1 MAAKKD
7 YYEVF
12 GIKKNASANE
22 IKKAYKKLARKYH
35 PDVNSGDK
43 AAENKF
49 KEISE
54 AYAVLNDSEKKKKYD
69 ALGHQ
74 AFSAGFDPFS
84 SSRGRGRTGGFGFES
99 SFGGFSDIFSDI
111 FGESTGG
118 RRQRRG
124 PVKGRDIQYPI
135 EISFEDSVKGMKANL
150 QIRKQSLCSICNGS
164 GAKPGS
170 TSSTCPKCGGS
181 GKVNIGGSFLNMME
195 SCRQCNGTGSYNP
208 SLCPNCTGRG
218 AVPKTEKISVKIPAG
233 VDNGSKVRLS
243 GKGEPGAN
251 RGPNGDVY
259 IITRIRPHRFF
270 ERKGDNIYC
279 QIPITVS
286 EAALGA
292 KITVPTIEGKAVMK
306 VPPGTQSG
314 QKFRLSGK
322 GVPSLKSGI
331 KGDQFIEVQI
341 VIPKDLSE
349 ESKDVL
355 KKFSQLTNFN
365 PRQDL
370 L

>member
-1 MAAKKD
+1 MVAKKN
-7 YYEVF
+7 YYEVL
-12 GIKKNASANE
+12 GVKKNASASE
-22 IKKAYKKLARKYH
+22 IKKSYKKLARKFH
-35 PDVNSGDK
+35 PDVNPGDK

-54 AYAVLNDSEKKKKYD
+54 AYSVLNDPDKRKKYD

-74 AFSAGFDPFS
+74 AFASGFDPFS
-84 SSRGRGRTGGFGFES
+84 SSGGRGARGGFGS
-99 SFGGFSDIFSDI
+99 SFGGFSDIFSEI
-111 FGESTGG
+111 FGESAGG

-124 PVKGRDIQYPI
+124 PMNGRDIQYPM
-135 EISFEDSVKGMKANL
+135 EISFEDSINGLKTEL
-150 QIRKQSLCSICNGS
+150 QIRKQSLCSTCNGS

-170 TSSTCPKCGGS
+170 TSSACPKCGGT
-181 GKVNIGGSFLNMME
+181 GKVSVGGSFFNMAE
-195 SCRQCNGTGSYNP
+195 PCRQCNGTGSYNP
-208 SLCPNCTGRG
+208 SLCQDCNGQGT
-218 AVPKTEKISVKIPAG
+218 VPRSEKISVKIPAG

-243 GKGEPGAN
+243 GKGEPGTN
-251 RGPNGDVY
+251 GGPNGDLY

-270 ERKGDNIYC
+270 ERKGDNIHC

-292 KITVPTIEGKAVMK
+292 KITVPTIEGKASMK

-331 KGDQFIEVQI
+331 RGDQFIEVKI
-341 VIPKDLSE
+341 VIPKELSE

-355 KKFSQLTNFN
+355 KKFSILTNFN
-365 PRQDL
+365 PRDNL